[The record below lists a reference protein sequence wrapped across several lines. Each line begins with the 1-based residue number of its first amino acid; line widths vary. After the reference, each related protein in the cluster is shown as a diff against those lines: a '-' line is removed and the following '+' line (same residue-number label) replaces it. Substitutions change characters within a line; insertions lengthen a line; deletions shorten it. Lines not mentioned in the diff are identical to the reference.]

1 MKKTIISTIMIALA
15 TSASAGGFLTNTN
28 QSIQFLRNPAR
39 QASIGVD
46 GVYYNHAGMA
56 FMDEGFH
63 LSFNWQRVHQH
74 RDTWSGYDKLFA
86 ANFDNPTTAETDF
99 RRKFKGRVNVPI
111 QPSLFLAYNKNTWS
125 FQFGFGF
132 IGGGGECEFKEGLG
146 SFEALVGSMGM
157 KTLGKSFGGYSLESY
172 LDGRSY
178 DLGFTLTAAKR
189 LTDHLSVSV
198 GARAI
203 YATNN
208 YSGYLTNIK
217 YRMITPEGAQIIE
230 SPNSY
235 ELDCAQSGV
244 GVAPIIGIDYKPN
257 RYVNFAAKYE
267 FKTRLRVESESD
279 NNEAFDNLA
288 QSQPAFA
295 GYLDGAKT
303 ACDMPGLLT
312 LGAQVTPIDQLRL
325 SAGYHHYFD
334 VDTKQ
339 WNRNVLG
346 DTNEFMVGAE
356 YDICKAVDISAG
368 YQKTIYD
375 QKADNLSDAS
385 FCLDSY
391 SFGFGVGVDVSPIVK
406 LHAAYFQTNYKDYN
420 KTTSAPSSITFSRT
434 NTVIG
439 VGVEVNF

>member
-1 MKKTIISTIMIALA
+1 MKQTVISIIMIIQVL
-15 TSASAGGFLTNTN
+15 SASAGGFLTNTN
-28 QSIQFLRNPAR
+28 QSIMFLGNPAR

-46 GVYYNHAGMA
+46 GVYYNPAGVA
-56 FMDEGFH
+56 FMADGFH

-74 RDTWSGYDKLFA
+74 RDSWSGYDKLFA
-86 ANFDNPTTAETDF
+86 ANFSNPTTAETDF

-111 QPSLFLAYNKNTWS
+111 QPSLFLSYNKCSWS

-157 KTLGKSFGGYSLESY
+157 KTLGNSFGGYSLDSY

-189 LTDHLSVSV
+189 LSDHLSISAGV
-198 GARAI
+198 RTI

-208 YSGYLTNIK
+208 YTGYLKNIK
-217 YRMITPEGAQIIE
+217 YRMITSDGSSIIE

-235 ELDCAQSGV
+235 ELNCAQSGV
-244 GVAPIIGIDYKPN
+244 GVAPIVGIDYRPN

-267 FKTRLRVESESD
+267 FKTRMRVESEAE
-279 NNEAFDNLA
+279 NNEAFNNLA

-303 ACDMPGLLT
+303 DCDMPGLLT
-312 LGAQVTPIDQLRL
+312 LGAQVSPMDELRL
-325 SAGYHHYFD
+325 SIGYHHYFD

-339 WNRNVLG
+339 WNRNLLG
-346 DTNEFMVGAE
+346 DTNEFAVGAE
-356 YDICKAVDISAG
+356 YDICKAVDVSAG
-368 YQKTIYD
+368 YQKTMYD
-375 QKADNLSDAS
+375 QKAANLSDAS

-420 KTTSAPSSITFSRT
+420 KVTNEPSDITFSRT

-439 VGVEVNF
+439 LGVEVNF